1 MKTKIHNNSPS
12 PFPPAEARRGFSM
25 IEMLGMMA
33 IVSLLAMAVVPM
45 LMTELDRVAV
55 QQEDTALR
63 RLGEGL
69 GQYVVRNQIIPD
81 HTAWAAAISAA
92 LGDSTDR
99 VLTNSRGLSRV
110 LVIDPTFGVGTNGTT
125 RPPFTQTALGS
136 TAVTNPRYVIV
147 SSMGQD
153 LPASLTSGFAAS
165 AADFEALWNA
175 GDGAIPSGWT
185 WNGNGS
191 DLRIQRVNLT
201 PLFHQVTLNNSTA
214 LTAKYSVNS
223 STPTTL
229 PAATYTCYL
238 LAGSVLGLHGV
249 DSSVQSKEM
258 VSRPFSF
265 AFEDSLWR
273 GSLFAGTT
281 AGSTT
286 VSGADL
292 EAAADSFLSSADN
305 PNSTVTTDE
314 VLAAMEVYLTAY
326 NLWAAAG
333 FPATGT
339 LKTSVDT
346 AQASLD
352 ALLGGLI
359 I

>member
-1 MKTKIHNNSPS
+1 MKTNDPSSPTS
-12 PFPPAEARRGFSM
+12 PQPVAGSRRGFSM

-55 QQEDTALR
+55 QQEDTTLK

-69 GQYVVRNQIIPD
+69 EKYVVRNQIIPD
-81 HTAWAAAISAA
+81 HTTWAAAISAA

-110 LVIDPTFGVGTNGTT
+110 LIIDPTFGVGTNGTT

-147 SSMGQD
+147 SSMGQN

-185 WNGNGS
+185 WNGNGA
-191 DLRIQRVNLT
+191 DLRIQRINLT

-214 LTAKYSVNS
+214 LAAKYSVNS

-249 DSSVQSKEM
+249 DASVQSKEM

-273 GSLFAGTT
+273 GSLFAGT
-281 AGSTT
+281 ASGSAAI
-286 VSGADL
+286 SGSDL
-292 EAAADSFLSSADN
+292 EAAATSFLSAAAN
-305 PNSTVTTDE
+305 PTGTTTTTQ
-314 VLAAMEVYLTAY
+314 VLAAMQVYLTAY
-326 NLWAAAG
+326 NVWAAAG

-339 LKTSVDT
+339 LKTSVDS
-346 AQASLD
+346 AQTSLD
-352 ALLGGLI
+352 ALLAGLI